1 MLKVGFDEIIRKIKE
16 EKKLTD
22 IEIQVKID
30 KKLNDLSG
38 LISKE
43 GAAHIVAN
51 ELGIKLFDK
60 AGMEKVKI
68 NELLIG
74 MRRVGINGKVTSV
87 FSINQFTKEG
97 KEKKVASFIAGDET
111 GRVRVVLWDEK
122 HINEIENGNIKT
134 DVIVKIDNAYVRDS
148 NGFKE
153 LHLNGNSSLVV
164 NPEGVVIDNVSDV
177 KLSNIFRKKINELK
191 ERENNVSILGTLV
204 QLFQPRFF
212 EVCQQCGKKTLFENG
227 NYNCSEHGIVGVVS
241 TPVLNFVIDDGSG
254 VIRGVAFRDNA
265 NKILKMDANA
275 ILGLKDQ
282 LKFDDYRLTIE
293 GNQYI
298 INGRTTK
305 NEIYGTTEF
314 VANSIEEVN
323 PEVLMGEL
331 G

>member
-22 IEIQVKID
+22 LEIQGKID

-122 HINEIENGNIKT
+122 HIDEIEKGNIKT

-153 LHLNGNSSLVV
+153 LHLNGNSSLAV
-164 NPEGVVIDNVSDV
+164 NPEGVVIENVSDV

-227 NYNCSEHGIVGVVS
+227 NYNCSEHGSVGVVS

-265 NKILKMDANA
+265 NKILKIDANA

-282 LKFDDYRLTIE
+282 LKFDDHRLTIE

-298 INGRTTK
+298 LNGRTTK

>member
-43 GAAHIVAN
+43 GADHIVAN

-122 HINEIENGNIKT
+122 HINEIENGNIK
-134 DVIVKIDNAYVRDS
+134 Y
-148 NGFKE
+148 
-153 LHLNGNSSLVV
+153 
-164 NPEGVVIDNVSDV
+164 
-177 KLSNIFRKKINELK
+177 
-191 ERENNVSILGTLV
+191 
-204 QLFQPRFF
+204 
-212 EVCQQCGKKTLFENG
+212 
-227 NYNCSEHGIVGVVS
+227 
-241 TPVLNFVIDDGSG
+241 
-254 VIRGVAFRDNA
+254 
-265 NKILKMDANA
+265 
-275 ILGLKDQ
+275 
-282 LKFDDYRLTIE
+282 
-293 GNQYI
+293 
-298 INGRTTK
+298 
-305 NEIYGTTEF
+305 
-314 VANSIEEVN
+314 
-323 PEVLMGEL
+323 
-331 G
+331 

>member
-1 MLKVGFDEIIRKIKE
+1 MLKVGYDEIIRKIKE
-16 EKKLTD
+16 EKSLTD
-22 IEIQVKID
+22 LEIQVKID
-30 KKLNDLSG
+30 KKLKDLSG

-87 FSINQFTKEG
+87 FSINQFTRDG
-97 KEKKVASFIAGDET
+97 KEKKVASFIVGDET

-122 HINEIENGNIKT
+122 HIKEIENGNIKT
-134 DVIVKIDNAYVRDS
+134 DVIIKIDNAYVRDS

-153 LHLNGNSSLVV
+153 LHLNGNSVLVI
-164 NPEGVVIDNVSDV
+164 NPEGVVIENVSDV
-177 KLSNIFRKKINELK
+177 KLSNVFRKKINELR

-227 NYNCSEHGIVGVVS
+227 NYNCDEHGAAGVVS
-241 TPVLNFVIDDGSG
+241 APVLNFVIDDGSG
-254 VIRGVAFRDNA
+254 VIRVVAFRDNA
-265 NKILKMDANA
+265 GKILKMDVNKT
-275 ILGLKDQ
+275 LDLKDP
-282 LKFDDYRLTIE
+282 LKFDAYRLTIE

-305 NEIYGTTEF
+305 NEIFGTTEF
-314 VANSIEEVN
+314 VANSVEEVN

>member
-1 MLKVGFDEIIRKIKE
+1 MLRIGYDEIIRKIKE

-22 IEIQVKID
+22 LEIQVKID

-60 AGMEKVKI
+60 AGMERVKI

-74 MRRVGINGKVTSV
+74 MRRVGINGRVTSV

-97 KEKKVASFIAGDET
+97 EERKVASFIAGDET

-164 NPEGVVIDNVSDV
+164 NPKGVVIEKVSDV
-177 KLSNIFRKKINELK
+177 KLSNLFRKKINELK

-227 NYNCSEHGIVGVVS
+227 NYNCSEHGAVDIVS

-265 NKILKMDANA
+265 NKILKLDANG
-275 ILGLKDQ
+275 ILDLKDQ
-282 LKFDDYRLTIE
+282 LKFDNYRLTIE

-298 INGRTTK
+298 LNGRTTK
-305 NEIYGTTEF
+305 NEIFGTTEF
-314 VANSIEEVN
+314 VANSVEEVN

-331 G
+331 E